1 MTIDTH
7 ANGWPKDIQGGF
19 PRVAPP
25 TNWEANHMSLQ
36 RHYEAQRLAA
46 MPHQAYNS
54 HDDSPSSLQGLHDRI
69 GPLHVRRN
77 HWQGSINTHMPLAA
91 GEVAELR
98 PKLTVRY
105 VLGVLV
111 DLGATLGFLAF
122 VAFLLSRAGA

>member
-7 ANGWPKDIQGGF
+7 ANGWPKDIQRGF

-36 RHYEAQRLAA
+36 RHYEAQHLASNASIAKRLDDDSLAA
-46 MPHQAYNS
+46 LRA
-54 HDDSPSSLQGLHDRI
+54 RI
-69 GPLHVRRN
+69 GPLHVV
-77 HWQGSINTHMPLAA
+77 NTHMPLAA

-111 DLGATLGFLAF
+111 DLGATVGFLAF

>member
-19 PRVAPP
+19 PRVAQP

-36 RHYEAQRLAA
+36 KHYEDKHLANDASIARRLADAQRLAA
-46 MPHQAYNS
+46 LQA
-54 HDDSPSSLQGLHDRI
+54 RI
-69 GPLHVRRN
+69 GPLHVVN
-77 HWQGSINTHMPLAA
+77 GHMPLAA

-105 VLGVLV
+105 VMGVLV

>member
-1 MTIDTH
+1 MNDRTYPD
-7 ANGWPKDIQGGF
+7 GQKVGGF
-19 PRVAPP
+19 PRVAPL

-36 RHYEAQRLAA
+36 RHYEAQHLANDSRLAA
-46 MPHQAYNS
+46 LRA
-54 HDDSPSSLQGLHDRI
+54 RI
-69 GPLHVRRN
+69 GPLHVVN
-77 HWQGSINTHMPLAA
+77 GHMPLAA

-98 PKLTVRY
+98 RPATLRY